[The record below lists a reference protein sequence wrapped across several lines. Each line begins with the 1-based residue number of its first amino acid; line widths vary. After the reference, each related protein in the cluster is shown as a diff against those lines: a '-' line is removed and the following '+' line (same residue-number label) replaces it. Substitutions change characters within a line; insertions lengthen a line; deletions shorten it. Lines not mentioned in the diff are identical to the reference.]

1 MSFLSPSKLNR
12 SLIQGA
18 RSIVRNSYLIVW
30 EIVVCALLIVSA
42 CGQNSTPQ
50 SKRPATSAPS
60 TADPSSTSLLYR
72 TTFSTSTTYTQAHE
86 LLTRL
91 GLSVS
96 QWDCAPRSERAG
108 KILSAAA
115 VLLTT
120 PPPSQDTPELEA
132 FIIQD
137 ARPDRVLCLSTMIS
151 LCIPW
156 AYPFQ
161 IRKETV
167 KQETVTPPISYRDGK
182 EKEPL

>member
-1 MSFLSPSKLNR
+1 MSFLSQSKINR

-18 RSIVRNSYLIVW
+18 RPIVMRSYLIFW
-30 EIVVCALLIVSA
+30 EILVCALLIVSA
-42 CGQNSTPQ
+42 ACGQNSVTQ
-50 SKRPATSAPS
+50 SKHPATSAPI
-60 TADPSSTSLLYR
+60 TADPSSTPLIYR

-120 PPPSQDTPELEA
+120 PPPSQDTPEFFARTHELFVGYWQTPTSQQIARLKSSPQVVSVEA
-132 FIIQD
+132 
-137 ARPDRVLCLSTMIS
+137 
-151 LCIPW
+151 IPL
-156 AYPFQ
+156 
-161 IRKETV
+161 V
-167 KQETVTPPISYRDGK
+167 SC
-182 EKEPL
+182 